1 MKPTF
6 SALCALAAFAAA
18 ADPANP
24 FGATAHVSRDEF
36 DRRDKA
42 FELCHAM
49 GMGQIRFDY
58 QMRDMKPT
66 KDGPWNFD
74 RYDKIVESAAREN
87 VTMLPILFALPG
99 WALPVWEH
107 ADVYAEFARVT
118 VQRYGRK
125 MPVLEIWNEQN
136 IPGFWKPEPCASN
149 YLTILRAAYRAA
161 KEVDPGIRI
170 AFGGTAGTDLD
181 YIGEIYALGG
191 KDDFDIMNVHPYS
204 HPHPPEGRLDVSLES
219 LRKLMANYG
228 DAGKP
233 VWITE
238 HGWPTHRQGIGSSS
252 GNFILAALKA
262 ARPEKTVWNVVCT
275 ICKPDDFKPDSA
287 FADSLCSLL
296 PAGSKVEVCTP
307 KRTNERLAAGDVD
320 AVVYPTDESYPVST
334 VASVAKFVKEGGTL
348 IDIGGMPAWFRYLV
362 DAEGIV
368 STGNNWPDSP
378 DLKALRI
385 GVDAF
390 WLGTK
395 TAPKSLSVYATP
407 AGLAAGLKQEP
418 TGFRVVHYVTDAYLK
433 PGDRMVPLL
442 EGRCKE
448 DGKTYVGA
456 CLYEFNSDYKGRVVL
471 STVKLGDSAVSNDET
486 RQALLIS
493 RALGISFAENVEKYF
508 LYEFRAPELDPWYS
522 EHHFGMMH
530 RDLTPKPAWCAYYH
544 FIARHP
550 VGSTNFAAPWH
561 DEKRTVY
568 WPQWTRPDGKAA
580 GMVWL
585 KDIERTE
592 TLTFDGPNVRFYDV
606 WGKILV
612 PVSAGENAWKV
623 ELSGSPVYFEGARLL
638 RR

>member
-252 GNFILAALKA
+252 GNFILP
-262 ARPEKTVWNVVCT
+262 R
-275 ICKPDDFKPDSA
+275 
-287 FADSLCSLL
+287 
-296 PAGSKVEVCTP
+296 
-307 KRTNERLAAGDVD
+307 
-320 AVVYPTDESYPVST
+320 
-334 VASVAKFVKEGGTL
+334 
-348 IDIGGMPAWFRYLV
+348 
-362 DAEGIV
+362 
-368 STGNNWPDSP
+368 
-378 DLKALRI
+378 
-385 GVDAF
+385 
-390 WLGTK
+390 
-395 TAPKSLSVYATP
+395 
-407 AGLAAGLKQEP
+407 
-418 TGFRVVHYVTDAYLK
+418 
-433 PGDRMVPLL
+433 
-442 EGRCKE
+442 
-448 DGKTYVGA
+448 
-456 CLYEFNSDYKGRVVL
+456 
-471 STVKLGDSAVSNDET
+471 
-486 RQALLIS
+486 S
-493 RALGISFAENVEKYF
+493 RR
-508 LYEFRAPELDPWYS
+508 RAPRRRSGTWS
-522 EHHFGMMH
+522 
-530 RDLTPKPAWCAYYH
+530 
-544 FIARHP
+544 
-550 VGSTNFAAPWH
+550 APSASRTTSSLIPLS
-561 DEKRTVY
+561 RTVSARCCPPARR
-568 WPQWTRPDGKAA
+568 WRSARRSGRTSGWRPVTWTRSS
-580 GMVWL
+580 
-585 KDIERTE
+585 IRRTSRI
-592 TLTFDGPNVRFYDV
+592 P
-606 WGKILV
+606 
-612 PVSAGENAWKV
+612 
-623 ELSGSPVYFEGARLL
+623 SPRS
-638 RR
+638 RPWPSS